1 MIITL
6 INLFNVNV
14 LVTCRIIVGFCTKNK
29 ILQIQLVYVALNY
42 LYNAIMIKS
51 RLIYRWIIIFFIP
64 YMLAFTLELFMCL
77 DPYSRH

>member
-1 MIITL
+1 MIIIL

-14 LVTCRIIVGFCTKNK
+14 SVTCRIIVGFCTKNK

-51 RLIYRWIIIFFIP
+51 RLIYRWIIYFIP
-64 YMLAFTLELFMCL
+64 YM
-77 DPYSRH
+77 